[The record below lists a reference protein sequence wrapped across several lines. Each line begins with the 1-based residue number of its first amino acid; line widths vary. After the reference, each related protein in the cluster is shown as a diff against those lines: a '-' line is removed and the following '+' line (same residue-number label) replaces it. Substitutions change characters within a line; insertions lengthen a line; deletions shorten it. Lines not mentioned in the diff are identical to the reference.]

1 MTRPATPTLQPRPGA
16 RPLSSPRC
24 CSSCPPSPRRIASSS
39 CSSPPSQPQQ
49 PPRCAR
55 LACGRLQ
62 LRIWCGNCT
71 WRGGRAG
78 RAEGWAQGWFAASLG
93 PDSPS
98 PLTLGKQL
106 RHLEGRGL
114 YLLCSTCHGYTCHA
128 TLTMAGAPPRGAG
141 TGSFRCLLLS
151 WHGVGSLLSERPTC
165 PTGFIGVQS
174 GTLRAGTRAV
184 CWMGRDA
191 ATCEVRG
198 MVRGPGPTAGSR
210 VCTPRT
216 CGTSRTCR
224 AHACMCSLL
233 LSVYNT
239 LGL

>member
-1 MTRPATPTLQPRPGA
+1 MRARIDATSSSPSVTRPATPTLQPRPGA

-55 LACGRLQ
+55 LAYGRLQ

-71 WRGGRAG
+71 RKGGGGGRVATWVGCSEAG
-78 RAEGWAQGWFAASLG
+78 PRLSH
-93 PDSPS
+93 DSPS

-114 YLLCSTCHGYTCHA
+114 YLLCSTCHGYTYHA

-151 WHGVGSLLSERPTC
+151 WHGVGSLLSERPTW
-165 PTGFIGVQS
+165 PTGFIGV
-174 GTLRAGTRAV
+174 
-184 CWMGRDA
+184 
-191 ATCEVRG
+191 
-198 MVRGPGPTAGSR
+198 
-210 VCTPRT
+210 
-216 CGTSRTCR
+216 
-224 AHACMCSLL
+224 
-233 LSVYNT
+233 
-239 LGL
+239 